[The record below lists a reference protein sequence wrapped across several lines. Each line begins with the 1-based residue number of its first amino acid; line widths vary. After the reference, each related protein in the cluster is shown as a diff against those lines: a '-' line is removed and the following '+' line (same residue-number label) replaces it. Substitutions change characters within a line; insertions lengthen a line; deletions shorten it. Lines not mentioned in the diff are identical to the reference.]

1 MTRHERRQEPIAAEH
16 ISVLNVLLLL
26 LLLLLLLQASSS
38 SERGIMTV
46 RAETSL
52 GPGYQ
57 QQARSSPWGLPR
69 HVRQS
74 WTG

>member
-1 MTRHERRQEPIAAEH
+1 MARHERRQEAIAAEH
-16 ISVLNVLLLL
+16 ISVLNVLL

-57 QQARSSPWGLPR
+57 QQARSSPWALPR
-69 HVRQS
+69 HVKQS